1 MMRPLY
7 ITVPRA
13 AVLAGVV
20 LTVAGLVAG
29 CGGSVNNSG
38 DTHPKNLVLIP
49 GVANEPFYISMQ
61 CGAQAEAKQLGY
73 TLDTQ
78 APTQFDA
85 SLQTPVLTGVIANK
99 PGAILIAPTHA
110 QAMASPIKQA
120 KDAGIKVIEVDTA
133 LEDTSIALSS
143 IASDN
148 VKGGQLAAQTLAKLV
163 GEKGPVLV
171 INTKAGTSTTDQR
184 AQGFEAELKSKYPG
198 MTPLGVQYNNNE
210 AAQAASIVT
219 ATLAAHPDLAGI
231 FATNLSSAEGA
242 ATGLR
247 NAGKLGQVKVV
258 GFDASPKQVQDL
270 KDGTVQA
277 LITQNPGDIGKQG
290 VDQAAAALEGKPV
303 TRKIQTD
310 MIALTQENMSTNEQF
325 FYKSKC

>member
-1 MMRPLY
+1 MMR
-7 ITVPRA
+7 TGRA
-13 AVLAGVV
+13 AILAAVAV
-20 LTVAGLVAG
+20 AVAGLVAG
-29 CGGSVNNSG
+29 CGGSVSNSG
-38 DTHPKNLVLIP
+38 KTDAKKLVLIP

-61 CGAQAEAKQLGY
+61 CGAQDEAKKLGY

-85 SLQTPVLTGVIANK
+85 SLQTPIVTGVIASK

-133 LEDTSIALSS
+133 LEDTTIALSS
-143 IASDN
+143 ISSDN
-148 VKGGQLAAQTLAKLV
+148 VKGGELAAQTLSKLV
-163 GEKGPVLV
+163 GDKGSVLV

-184 AQGFEAELKSKYPG
+184 AQGFEDELKKNHPG

-277 LITQNPGDIGKQG
+277 LIAQNPGDIGKQG
-290 VDQAAAALEGKPV
+290 VDQAAAALDSKPV
-303 TRKIQTD
+303 TRTIQTT
-310 MIALTQENMSTNEQF
+310 MIAITQDNVSTNDQY

>member
-1 MMRPLY
+1 MMR
-7 ITVPRA
+7 TGRRA
-13 AVLAGVV
+13 AVVAAVA
-20 LTVAGLVAG
+20 VAGLLAG
-29 CGGSVNNSG
+29 CVGSVSNSG
-38 DTHPKNLVLIP
+38 KTDAKKLVLIP

-61 CGAQAEAKQLGY
+61 CGASDEAKKLGY
-73 TLDTQ
+73 SLDTQ
-78 APTQFDA
+78 APSQFDA
-85 SLQTPVLTGVIANK
+85 SLQTPIFTGVIANK

-133 LEDTSIALSS
+133 LQDTSIALSS
-143 IASDN
+143 ISSDN
-148 VKGGQLAAQTLAKLV
+148 VKGGRLAAQTLAKLV
-163 GEKGPVLV
+163 GDKGSVLV

-184 AQGFEAELKSKYPG
+184 AQGFGDELKQSHPG
-198 MTPLGVQYNNNE
+198 MTSLGVQYNNNE

-277 LITQNPGDIGKQG
+277 LIAQNPGDIGKQG

-303 TRKIQTD
+303 TRTIQTD
-310 MIALTQENMSTNEQF
+310 MIAITQDNMSANDQY

>member
-1 MMRPLY
+1 M
-7 ITVPRA
+7 A
-13 AVLAGVV
+13 AVAVA
-20 LTVAGLVAG
+20 VAGLVAG
-29 CGGSVNNSG
+29 CGGSVSSSG
-38 DTHPKNLVLIP
+38 GTDAKKLVLIP

-61 CGAQAEAKQLGY
+61 CGAQDEAKKLGY

-85 SLQTPVLTGVIANK
+85 SMQTPIVTGVIASK

-133 LEDTSIALSS
+133 LEDTTIALSS
-143 IASDN
+143 ISSDN
-148 VKGGQLAAQTLAKLV
+148 VKGGELAAQTLSKLV
-163 GEKGPVLV
+163 GDKGSVLV

-184 AQGFEAELKSKYPG
+184 AQGFEDELKKNHPG

-277 LITQNPGDIGKQG
+277 LIAQNPGDIGKQG
-290 VDQAAAALEGKPV
+290 VDQAAAALDSKPV
-303 TRKIQTD
+303 TRTIQTT
-310 MIALTQENMSTNEQF
+310 MIAITQDNMSTNDQY

>member
-1 MMRPLY
+1 MMR
-7 ITVPRA
+7 TGGRA
-13 AVLAGVV
+13 AVMAGVV
-20 LTVAGLVAG
+20 VAVAGLLAG
-29 CGGSVNNSG
+29 CGGSVSNSG
-38 DTHPKNLVLIP
+38 KVDAKKLVLIP

-61 CGAQAEAKQLGY
+61 CGAQDEAKKLGY
-73 TLDTQ
+73 SLDTQ

-85 SLQTPVLTGVIANK
+85 SLQTPIVTGVIANK

-143 IASDN
+143 ISSDN
-148 VKGGQLAAQTLAKLV
+148 VKGGQLAAVTLAKLV
-163 GEKGPVLV
+163 GDKGSVLV

-184 AQGFEAELKSKYPG
+184 AQGFEDELKQNHPG
-198 MTPLGVQYNNNE
+198 MSSLGVQYNNNE

-277 LITQNPGDIGKQG
+277 LIAQNPSDIGEQG
-290 VDQAAAALEGKPV
+290 VDQADAALQGKPV
-303 TRKIQTD
+303 TRTIQTG
-310 MIALTQENMSTNEQF
+310 MIAITADNMSTNEQY

>member
-1 MMRPLY
+1 MR
-7 ITVPRA
+7 TGGRVAVWA
-13 AVLAGVV
+13 AVMVTAAAAV
-20 LTVAGLVAG
+20 TG
-29 CGGSVNNSG
+29 CGGSVSDSG
-38 DTHPKNLVLIP
+38 GTDAKKLVLVP

-61 CGAQAEAKQLGY
+61 CGAQAQAEQLGY
-73 TLDTQ
+73 SFDTQ

-85 SLQTPVLTGVIANK
+85 SLQTPVLTGVIAGK
-99 PGAILIAPTHA
+99 PGAILIAPAHA

-143 IASDN
+143 ISSDN
-148 VKGGQLAAQTLAKLV
+148 TKGGELAAQTLAKLV
-163 GEKGPVLV
+163 GDRGPVLV

-184 AQGFEAELKSKYPG
+184 AQGFEAELKNHPG
-198 MTPLGVQYNNNE
+198 MTSLGVQYNNNE

-247 NAGKLGQVKVV
+247 NAGKLGQVKLV

-270 KDGTVQA
+270 KDGTIQA
-277 LITQNPGDIGKQG
+277 LIAQNPGDIGKQG
-290 VDQAAAALEGKPV
+290 VDQAVAALEGKPL
-303 TRKIQTD
+303 TRTIRTD
-310 MIALTQENMSTNEQF
+310 MIAITQDSLATNEQY

>member
-1 MMRPLY
+1 MMR
-7 ITVPRA
+7 TGRRA
-13 AVLAGVV
+13 AVVAAVA
-20 LTVAGLVAG
+20 VAGLLAG
-29 CGGSVNNSG
+29 CGGSVSNSG
-38 DTHPKNLVLIP
+38 KTDAKKLVLIP

-61 CGAQAEAKQLGY
+61 CGASDEAKKLGY
-73 TLDTQ
+73 SLDTQ
-78 APTQFDA
+78 APSQFDA
-85 SLQTPVLTGVIANK
+85 SLQTPIVTGVIANK

-133 LEDTSIALSS
+133 LQDTSIALSS
-143 IASDN
+143 ISSDN
-148 VKGGQLAAQTLAKLV
+148 VKGGRLAAQTLAKLV
-163 GEKGPVLV
+163 GDKGSVLV

-184 AQGFEAELKSKYPG
+184 AQGFGDELKQSHPG
-198 MTPLGVQYNNNE
+198 MTSLGVQYNNNE

-277 LITQNPGDIGKQG
+277 LIAQNPGDIGKQG

-303 TRKIQTD
+303 TRTIQTD
-310 MIALTQENMSTNEQF
+310 MIAITQDNMSANDQY

>member
-1 MMRPLY
+1 MR
-7 ITVPRA
+7 TGGRA
-13 AVLAGVV
+13 AVIAGVAIA
-20 LTVAGLVAG
+20 VAGLLAG

-38 DTHPKNLVLIP
+38 GTDAKKLVLIP

-61 CGAQAEAKQLGY
+61 CGAQDEAKKLGY

-78 APTQFDA
+78 APSQFDA
-85 SLQTPVLTGVIANK
+85 SLQTPIVTGVIANK

-148 VKGGQLAAQTLAKLV
+148 VKGGQLAAQTLSKLV
-163 GEKGPVLV
+163 GDKGSVLV

-184 AQGFEAELKSKYPG
+184 AKGFEDELKQSHPG
-198 MTPLGVQYNNNE
+198 MTSLGVQYNNNE

-247 NAGKLGQVKVV
+247 NAGKLDQVKVV

-277 LITQNPGDIGKQG
+277 LIAQNPGDIGKQG

-303 TRKIQTD
+303 TRTIQTN
-310 MIALTQENMSTNEQF
+310 MIAITKDTMSADEQY

>member
-1 MMRPLY
+1 MR
-7 ITVPRA
+7 TGGRA
-13 AVLAGVV
+13 AIVAAVAV
-20 LTVAGLVAG
+20 AVAGLLAG
-29 CGGSVNNSG
+29 CGGSVSNSG
-38 DTHPKNLVLIP
+38 KTDAKKLVLIP

-61 CGAQAEAKQLGY
+61 CGAQDEAKSLGY

-78 APTQFDA
+78 APSQFDA
-85 SLQTPVLTGVIANK
+85 SQQTPIVTGVIANK

-143 IASDN
+143 ISSDN

-163 GEKGPVLV
+163 GDKGSVLV

-184 AQGFEAELKSKYPG
+184 AQGFENELKQSHPG

-270 KDGTVQA
+270 EDGTVQA
-277 LITQNPGDIGKQG
+277 LIAQNPGDIGKQG

-303 TRKIQTD
+303 TRTIQTN
-310 MIALTQENMSTNEQF
+310 MIAITQDNIAANNQY

>member
-1 MMRPLY
+1 MMR
-7 ITVPRA
+7 TGGRVA
-13 AVLAGVV
+13 AIAGVAIA
-20 LTVAGLVAG
+20 VAGLLAG
-29 CGGSVNNSG
+29 CGGSVSNSG
-38 DTHPKNLVLIP
+38 GTDAKKLVLIP

-61 CGAQAEAKQLGY
+61 CGAQDEAKKLGY

-78 APTQFDA
+78 APSQFDA
-85 SLQTPVLTGVIANK
+85 SLQTPIVTGVIANK

-148 VKGGQLAAQTLAKLV
+148 VKGGQLAAQTLSKLV
-163 GEKGPVLV
+163 GDKGSVLV

-184 AQGFEAELKSKYPG
+184 AKGFEDELKQSHPG
-198 MTPLGVQYNNNE
+198 MTSLGVQYNNNE

-247 NAGKLGQVKVV
+247 NAGKLDQVKVV

-277 LITQNPGDIGKQG
+277 LIAQNPGDIGKQG
-290 VDQAAAALEGKPV
+290 VDQAAAALEGKPT
-303 TRKIQTD
+303 TRTIQTN
-310 MIALTQENMSTNEQF
+310 MIAITKDNMSTNDQY

>member
-1 MMRPLY
+1 MR
-7 ITVPRA
+7 TGRA
-13 AVLAGVV
+13 AVLAGVMV
-20 LTVAGLVAG
+20 TVAALVTG
-29 CGGSVNNSG
+29 CGGSVSNSG
-38 DTHPKNLVLIP
+38 SGDAKKLVLIP

-85 SLQTPVLTGVIANK
+85 AQQTPIVTGVIANK

-133 LEDTSIALSS
+133 LEDTSVALSS

-163 GEKGPVLV
+163 GDKGSVLV

-184 AQGFEAELKSKYPG
+184 AQGFEAELKSHPG
-198 MTPLGVQYNNNE
+198 MSSLGVQYNNNE
-210 AAQAASIVT
+210 AATAASIVT

-277 LITQNPGDIGKQG
+277 LIAQNPGDIGKQG

-303 TRKIQTD
+303 TRNIQTG
-310 MIALTQENMSTNEQF
+310 MIALTQDNMSSNDQY
-325 FYKSKC
+325 FYKAKC

>member
-1 MMRPLY
+1 M
-7 ITVPRA
+7 A
-13 AVLAGVV
+13 AVA
-20 LTVAGLVAG
+20 VAGLLAG
-29 CGGSVNNSG
+29 CVGSVSNSG
-38 DTHPKNLVLIP
+38 KTDAKKLVLIP

-61 CGAQAEAKQLGY
+61 CGASDEAKKLGY
-73 TLDTQ
+73 SLDTQ
-78 APTQFDA
+78 APSQFDA
-85 SLQTPVLTGVIANK
+85 SLQTPIVTGVIANK

-133 LEDTSIALSS
+133 LQDTSIALSS
-143 IASDN
+143 ISSDN
-148 VKGGQLAAQTLAKLV
+148 VKGGRLAAQTLAKLV
-163 GEKGPVLV
+163 GDKGSVLV

-184 AQGFEAELKSKYPG
+184 AQGFGDELKQSHPG
-198 MTPLGVQYNNNE
+198 MTSLGVQYNNNE

-277 LITQNPGDIGKQG
+277 LIAQNPGDIGKQG

-303 TRKIQTD
+303 TRTIQTD
-310 MIALTQENMSTNEQF
+310 MIAITQDNMSANDQY

>member
-1 MMRPLY
+1 MMR
-7 ITVPRA
+7 TGRRA
-13 AVLAGVV
+13 AVVAAVA
-20 LTVAGLVAG
+20 VAGLLAG
-29 CGGSVNNSG
+29 CVGLVSNSG
-38 DTHPKNLVLIP
+38 KTDAKKLVLIP

-61 CGAQAEAKQLGY
+61 CGASDEAKKLGY
-73 TLDTQ
+73 SLDTQ
-78 APTQFDA
+78 APSQFDA
-85 SLQTPVLTGVIANK
+85 SLQTPIVTGVIANK

-133 LEDTSIALSS
+133 LQDTSIALSS
-143 IASDN
+143 ISSDN
-148 VKGGQLAAQTLAKLV
+148 VKGGRLAAQTLAKLV
-163 GEKGPVLV
+163 GDKGSVLV

-184 AQGFEAELKSKYPG
+184 AQGFGDELKQSHPG
-198 MTPLGVQYNNNE
+198 MTSLGVQYNNNE

-277 LITQNPGDIGKQG
+277 LIAQNPGDIGKQG

-303 TRKIQTD
+303 TRTIQTD
-310 MIALTQENMSTNEQF
+310 MIAITQDNMSANDQY

>member
-1 MMRPLY
+1 MR
-7 ITVPRA
+7 TGRRA
-13 AVLAGVV
+13 AVVAAVA
-20 LTVAGLVAG
+20 VAGLLAG
-29 CGGSVNNSG
+29 CVGSVSNSG
-38 DTHPKNLVLIP
+38 KTDAKKLVLIP

-61 CGAQAEAKQLGY
+61 CGASDEAKKLGY
-73 TLDTQ
+73 SLDTQ
-78 APTQFDA
+78 APSQFDA
-85 SLQTPVLTGVIANK
+85 SLQTPIVTGVIANK

-133 LEDTSIALSS
+133 LQDTSIALSS
-143 IASDN
+143 ISSDN
-148 VKGGQLAAQTLAKLV
+148 VKGGRLAAQTLAKLV
-163 GEKGPVLV
+163 GDKGSVLV

-184 AQGFEAELKSKYPG
+184 AQGFGDELKQSHPG
-198 MTPLGVQYNNNE
+198 MTSLGVQYNNNE

-277 LITQNPGDIGKQG
+277 LIAQNPGDIGKQG

-303 TRKIQTD
+303 TRTIQTD
-310 MIALTQENMSTNEQF
+310 MIAITQDNMSANDQY

>member
-1 MMRPLY
+1 MMR
-7 ITVPRA
+7 TGRA
-13 AVLAGVV
+13 AIVAAVAV
-20 LTVAGLVAG
+20 AVAGLVAG
-29 CGGSVNNSG
+29 CGGSVSSSG
-38 DTHPKNLVLIP
+38 GTDAKKLVLIP

-61 CGAQAEAKQLGY
+61 CGAQDEAKKLGY

-85 SLQTPVLTGVIANK
+85 SMQTPIVTGVIASK

-133 LEDTSIALSS
+133 LEDTTIALSS
-143 IASDN
+143 ISSDN
-148 VKGGQLAAQTLAKLV
+148 VKGGELAAQTLSKLV
-163 GEKGPVLV
+163 GDKGSVLV

-184 AQGFEAELKSKYPG
+184 AQGFEDELKKNHPG

-277 LITQNPGDIGKQG
+277 LIAQNPGDIGKQG
-290 VDQAAAALEGKPV
+290 VDQAAAALDSKPV
-303 TRKIQTD
+303 TRTIQTT
-310 MIALTQENMSTNEQF
+310 MIAITQDNMSTNDQY

>member
-1 MMRPLY
+1 MMR
-7 ITVPRA
+7 TGRA
-13 AVLAGVV
+13 AIVAAVV
-20 LTVAGLVAG
+20 VAVAGLSAG
-29 CGGSVNNSG
+29 CGGSVSSSG
-38 DTHPKNLVLIP
+38 QTDAKKLVLIP

-61 CGAQAEAKQLGY
+61 CGAQDEAKKLGY

-85 SLQTPVLTGVIANK
+85 SLQTPIVTGVIASK

-133 LEDTSIALSS
+133 LEDTTIALSS
-143 IASDN
+143 ISSDN
-148 VKGGQLAAQTLAKLV
+148 VKGGELAAQTLSKLV
-163 GEKGPVLV
+163 GDKGSVLV

-184 AQGFEAELKSKYPG
+184 AQGFEDELKKNHPG

-277 LITQNPGDIGKQG
+277 LIAQNPGDIGKQG
-290 VDQAAAALEGKPV
+290 VDQAAAALESKPV
-303 TRKIQTD
+303 TRTIQTT
-310 MIALTQENMSTNEQF
+310 MIAITQDNMSTNDQY

>member
-1 MMRPLY
+1 MR
-7 ITVPRA
+7 TGGRA
-13 AVLAGVV
+13 AVLAGVMV
-20 LTVAGLVAG
+20 TAAALVTG
-29 CGGSVNNSG
+29 CGGSVSNSG
-38 DTHPKNLVLIP
+38 GGDAKKLVLIP

-61 CGAQAEAKQLGY
+61 CGAEARAEQLGY
-73 TLDTQ
+73 SLDTQ

-85 SLQTPVLTGVIANK
+85 SLQTPIVTGVIANK

-110 QAMASPIKQA
+110 SAMASPISQA
-120 KDAGIKVIEVDTA
+120 KNSGIKVIEVDTA

-148 VKGGQLAAQTLAKLV
+148 VAGGELAAQTLSKLV
-163 GEKGPVLV
+163 GGNGSVLV

-184 AQGFEAELKSKYPG
+184 AQGFEDELKRNHPG
-198 MTPLGVQYNNNE
+198 LVSLGVQYNNNE

-219 ATLAAHPDLAGI
+219 ATLAAHPDLVGI

-277 LITQNPGDIGKQG
+277 LIAQNPGDIGKQG
-290 VDQAAAALEGKPV
+290 VDQAVAALEGKPV
-303 TRKIQTD
+303 TRTIQTD
-310 MIALTQENMSTNEQF
+310 MIAITQENLSSNEQY
-325 FYKSKC
+325 FYKSGC